1 MAKQELE
8 RLRALLPGPEIDL
21 AALFRD
27 DDRFAAAASALQEKI
42 EPEVESVAVWRGGS
56 TYVGLDGFREMWLD
70 WLQPWAEYYSEI
82 EQMIEDGERVAVVV
96 RDRGVRSELEQE
108 VELRSGS
115 VWTFRD
121 GRIARVEFYGS
132 REDLFEATGLGR
144 KRA

>member
-1 MAKQELE
+1 MPKQELE
-8 RLRALLPGPEIDL
+8 RLRALLPGPEVDL

-27 DDRFAAAASALQEKI
+27 DDRFAAAASAIREMI

-56 TYVGLDGFREMWLD
+56 TYMGLDGFREMWLD

-96 RDRGVRSELEQE
+96 RDRGVRSELEKE

-115 VWTFRD
+115 VWTFRA

-144 KRA
+144 SQG